1 MRILLWTF
9 CCGRLCAESLLSSVR
24 KGEKRT
30 DPEGPILSIS
40 THAEH
45 CRCVLRRHHSDNF
58 TIVTAELSWLA
69 LTAMI
74 GLSLFARRAA
84 YELFYY
90 VHVP

>member
-9 CCGRLCAESLLSSVR
+9 CSGRLCAESLLSSVR

-30 DPEGPILSIS
+30 DPEGSILSI